1 MNITQEQLKEIIKEG
16 IKEGIREA
24 SKKEEKLTLT
34 PDEAVALSGIGK
46 NKIGELMHKE
56 NTDFPYF
63 KIGVKYLINRE
74 MFILWLEKI
83 SKEGRVL

>member
-1 MNITQEQLKEIIKEG
+1 VNITQEELKVIIKEG
-16 IKEGIREA
+16 IKEGINT
-24 SKKEEKLTLT
+24 SGKKEEKLTLT
-34 PDEAVALSGIGK
+34 PDEAVAISGIGK

>member
-1 MNITQEQLKEIIKEG
+1 MDITQEQLKTIIKDG
-16 IKEGIREA
+16 IKEGIQEA

-63 KIGVKYLINRE
+63 KVGAKYLINKD
-74 MFILWLEKI
+74 MLILWLEKI
-83 SKEGRVL
+83 AKEGRTI